1 MAATVLDPNATA
13 TVPREGGRLEQEAAL
28 DAVTGHVA
36 PGDVVGRLAFRR
48 DGAVVW
54 EADLVAA
61 EDVPAPTWW
70 EAAGI
75 AVERFLGGFAG
86 LPGTARSE
94 LLNLGA
100 MEVS

>member
-1 MAATVLDPNATA
+1 M
-13 TVPREGGRLEQEAAL
+13 
-28 DAVTGHVA
+28 
-36 PGDVVGRLAFRR
+36 
-48 DGAVVW
+48 VW

-61 EDVPAPTWW
+61 EDVLAPSWW

-86 LPGTARSE
+86 TPATAE
-94 LLNLGA
+94 GKLLNLGA